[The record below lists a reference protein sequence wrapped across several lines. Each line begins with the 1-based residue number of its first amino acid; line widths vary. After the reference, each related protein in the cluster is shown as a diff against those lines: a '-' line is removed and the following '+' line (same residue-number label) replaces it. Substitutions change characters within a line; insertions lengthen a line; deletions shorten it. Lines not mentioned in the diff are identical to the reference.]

1 MSSRLNQL
9 IATLGIAVAFL
20 LGGYALI
27 WLWLIC
33 RIYIPPGYVLH
44 INQKI
49 GEENPDQQTYRVV
62 NPGVKGIQK
71 TIYGEGRYFINPIIN
86 DRTLTPLRRLN
97 AEIGPDEVGIVKSLS
112 GKVPPHGQF
121 LVEAKSQMRGIVRQP
136 LTPGVWRINPKAYEI
151 KRVHAIKIHPG
162 FVGCVISLA
171 GDNPSEGTL
180 AKKGQ
185 RGVMEEVLQPGLY
198 YLNLDAY
205 RVETVE
211 VGYRQQTFDGLNF
224 KSKDGFEIKVD
235 ISVVWG
241 IIPAKVP
248 YIIDRLGNIKEV
260 YNKIIWPQVESIC
273 RIEGSKYGAVEL
285 IEGKSREK
293 FQNDFTQKLV
303 SVCERKD
310 IQILLGLVRHIVI
323 PIEISDPIQK
333 AKIAQEEMRT
343 KKELQKTQE
352 VVNELQELRQKVEKA
367 IANVKADTERMEANE
382 LAKGQKL
389 VAEIKAQQQV
399 DVAEL
404 QKQVAEIEATTTRL
418 LGQARATAKELKRR
432 AEADKLVQNI
442 KAIGSAEAY
451 TLYTFASSL
460 SDKMQIFIRYA
471 GQGTFW
477 TDLPEHLKK
486 VEKMAGFKILSQ
498 E

>member
-1 MSSRLNQL
+1 M
-9 IATLGIAVAFL
+9 
-20 LGGYALI
+20 
-27 WLWLIC
+27 
-33 RIYIPPGYVLH
+33 
-44 INQKI
+44 
-49 GEENPDQQTYRVV
+49 
-62 NPGVKGIQK
+62 
-71 TIYGEGRYFINPIIN
+71 
-86 DRTLTPLRRLN
+86 
-97 AEIGPDEVGIVKSLS
+97 
-112 GKVPPHGQF
+112 
-121 LVEAKSQMRGIVRQP
+121 
-136 LTPGVWRINPKAYEI
+136 
-151 KRVHAIKIHPG
+151 
-162 FVGCVISLA
+162 
-171 GDNPSEGTL
+171 
-180 AKKGQ
+180 
-185 RGVMEEVLQPGLY
+185 LQPGLY

-211 VGYRQQTFDGLNF
+211 VGYRQQRFDGLNF

-241 IIPAKVP
+241 IIPDKVP

-293 FQNDFTQKLV
+293 FQNDFTQKLIT
-303 SVCERKD
+303 VCEKND
-310 IQILLGLVRHIVI
+310 LQVLLGLVRHIDI
-323 PIEISDPIQK
+323 PTEISDPIQK

-352 VVNELQELRQKVEKA
+352 VINELEELKQKVVKA
-367 IANVKADTERMEANE
+367 VANVQADTERMEANE
-382 LAKGQKL
+382 LAKGEKL

-399 DVAEL
+399 DVAEF
-404 QKQVAEIEATTTRL
+404 QKRVAEIEAETTRL
-418 LGQARATAKELKRR
+418 LGQAKATAKELRRR

-451 TLYTFASSL
+451 TLYTFASNL

-477 TDLPEHLKK
+477 TDLPDHLKK
-486 VEKMAGFKILSQ
+486 VEKMAGFKILS
-498 E
+498 EK